1 MIGLSEMF
9 HVVDRAVAADFG
21 IPLIPYYQATK
32 AYGGLRGVAV
42 RRHPLR
48 QELRRALRL
57 HRVRQPFHHF
67 WPISHTFIA
76 TPYAP
81 RDMPC
86 LSANAYWMLIGA
98 CNLMVCPI
106 RVLRFPVVT
115 DVVVQA
121 MLNKVCRNVA
131 PNVGCRKG

>member
-1 MIGLSEMF
+1 
-9 HVVDRAVAADFG
+9 
-21 IPLIPYYQATK
+21 
-32 AYGGLRGVAV
+32 
-42 RRHPLR
+42 
-48 QELRRALRL
+48 
-57 HRVRQPFHHF
+57 
-67 WPISHTFIA
+67 
-76 TPYAP
+76 
-81 RDMPC
+81 MPC